1 MISAAGD
8 FVANN
13 AKNPATN
20 RATCLARNICGGS
33 RLSCCIAGDPT
44 PPGFAV
50 AGSPLPTAR
59 LRITL
64 WRSGG
69 RRRRRGAL
77 IQIRGRRRGR
87 AKIKLH
93 RRRFLRARLRCEKWS
108 RRKTEHSRNQVCR
121 KTPHRYVVVLHR
133 TVEVTA
139 FDRDSVL
146 RSFQLRLQTQKIL
159 ISF

>member
-50 AGSPLPTAR
+50 AGSPATTAR

-64 WRSGG
+64 WRGGG
-69 RRRRRGAL
+69 RRCWRGAL
-77 IQIRGRRRGR
+77 IQIRGRRRRR

-93 RRRFLRARLRCEKWS
+93 RRRFLCARLRSEKWP
-108 RRKTEHSRNQVCR
+108 RRKAQHARNQIRLETAHC
-121 KTPHRYVVVLHR
+121 HVVVLHSG
-133 TVEVTA
+133 VEVPALRSEERRVGKELT
-139 FDRDSVL
+139 DSVGAA
-146 RSFQLRLQTQKIL
+146 RE
-159 ISF
+159 